1 MRLLVVAAAVAVA
14 LGGCSHA
21 RSVGPT
27 EEPAPKKEAKKE
39 PSPLVESKATPSS
52 PAALLAPG
60 GARAIQDKLANAGD
74 LEGEPSGELDGP
86 TRAALTRFQRAHD
99 LPATGLPDDATVSK
113 LGLKPD
119 DVFKKTG
126 AGKQD

>member
-1 MRLLVVAAAVAVA
+1 MRLLVVAAVVAVA

-21 RSVGPT
+21 RSVGPV
-27 EEPAPKKEAKKE
+27 EEPSPKKETRSE
-39 PSPLVESKATPSS
+39 PAALTESKTTPSS
-52 PAALLAPG
+52 PGALLAPG
-60 GARAIQDKLANAGD
+60 GARAIQGKLAKSGD
-74 LEGEPSGELDGP
+74 LDSEPSGELDGP

-119 DVFKKTG
+119 DVFRKTG
-126 AGKQD
+126 AGQKE